1 MDLKKG
7 HFPEAQL
14 LAIGVTGGLVW
25 AFPGVTPGGTLAGLI
40 FIWIVLLWIY
50 ERTGSTSTAGAYTL
64 LGVMTVLSAG
74 LVVNVHYF
82 TVVSGGTVEHPV
94 LISDSQ
100 VAWDTLT
107 ALRDGTDN
115 SWDFRVQNYGRFL
128 YLLSFFI
135 GANIGY
141 MLVLNVFFVMAT
153 IILTGAIA
161 EKVCRKDGMPISGIR
176 TTAMIMIASICFF
189 LATGD
194 IILKDALI
202 CFLMAVFV
210 YACLEIRT
218 SLTDPVDCRRLVLY
232 SVAIMLVMAVAWL
245 VRPNLLVFLCMGFVF
260 MMPWRKRYGLLTGL
274 MLIAVAACLLHN
286 ATYVSENAH
295 EAARLVK
302 ESGSVLMYTEG
313 RVEAYDRLM
322 ENYDGAPWYR
332 QIVYLPITVIV
343 QFVLPF
349 PWNFTRDIIY
359 APTTLYARITYPWY
373 FVGGT
378 MVYCLLFGFRTCPGR
393 LKRLSLYGVVSAV
406 ITAYVTAGTIPRYS
420 LPWLPMLI
428 PAAAWAWLT
437 LRRRRTYLAWMTV
450 YGIVLAAGLVVCHS
464 LQSNNKTPE
473 ELWQVKS
480 R

>member
-7 HFPEAQL
+7 HFTEAQL
-14 LAIGVTGGLVW
+14 LAAGLIGMLVW
-25 AFPGVTPGGTLAGLI
+25 VFPGVTPGGTVAGLI
-40 FIWIVLLWIY
+40 VAWIVLLWLY
-50 ERTGSTSTAGAYTL
+50 GRTGSTSVAGGYVL
-64 LGVMTVLSAG
+64 LGAMTLLSAG

-107 ALRDGTDN
+107 ALRDGSDN
-115 SWDFRVQNYGRFL
+115 SWDFKVQSYGRFL
-128 YLLSFFI
+128 YLLSFLV

-141 MLVLNVFFVMAT
+141 MLVFNVFFVMAT
-153 IILTGAIA
+153 VILTGAIA
-161 EKVCRKDGMPISGIR
+161 EKICRKDGIAIAKVR
-176 TTAMIMIASICFF
+176 TTAMLMMASICFF

-202 CFLMAVFV
+202 CFLMASFV
-210 YACLEIRT
+210 YACLEIRKAV
-218 SLTDPVDCRRLVLY
+218 TDSVDWKRLAGFILAI
-232 SVAIMLVMAVAWL
+232 VAVMACAWL
-245 VRPNLLVFLCMGFVF
+245 VRPNLLVFLCMGLVF
-260 MMPWRKRYGLLTGL
+260 MMPWRSRYGFVAGLL
-274 MLIAVAACLLHN
+274 LIALAVGLHYN
-286 ATYVSENAH
+286 ATYVRENAP
-295 EAARLVK
+295 EATRLVK
-302 ESGSVLMYTEG
+302 ECGTALMYTEG
-313 RVEAYDRLM
+313 RVGAYDRLM
-322 ENYDGAPWYR
+322 SDYDGAPWYR
-332 QIVYLPITVIV
+332 QILYLPVTVIV
-343 QFVLPF
+343 QYVLPF

-378 MVYCLLFGFRTCPGR
+378 MVYCLLFGFKTCPR
-393 LKRLSLYGVVSAV
+393 MLKKIFLYGVAATVISAY
-406 ITAYVTAGTIPRYS
+406 ITVGTIPRYS

-437 LRRRRTYLAWMTV
+437 LRQRKTYRVWMIV
-450 YGIVLAAGLVVCHS
+450 YGVVLGAGLIVCHS
-464 LQSNNKTPE
+464 LQSNTKTPE